1 MDKKVFNIGICVTFM
16 WISCSSPETQGAG
29 AAADKN
35 LNGSAIFRKNCVV
48 CHGID
53 GKLGMNGA
61 KDLSASILPL
71 EERINT
77 ITNGRNVMTPFKGLL
92 SPEEIKAVAEYTLSL
107 KK

>member
-1 MDKKVFNIGICVTFM
+1 MTKKVFICCFFATFM
-16 WISCSSPETQGAG
+16 CFSCSDPAQHGATGSVPEGA
-29 AAADKN
+29 
-35 LNGSAIFRKNCVV
+35 AIFRKNCVV
-48 CHGID
+48 CHGVD

-77 ITNGRNVMTPFKGLL
+77 ITNGRNVMTAFKGVL
-92 SPEEIKAVAEYTLSL
+92 SPEEIKAVAQYTLSM